1 MADKTDGEKLDE
13 ILKELA
19 EAREWR
25 RSQPDLRFMQER
37 FRQMQDELRDVRRH
51 VAEAAE
57 NRAAA
62 TRIMVNRFTA
72 MEKRIAD
79 AVDELSG
86 IIRIEVEGRLTHAET
101 RIEADI
107 DRRLDA
113 EIAAVKASI
122 EDLMQRLAKVEQ
134 RGNG

>member
-13 ILKELA
+13 IL
-19 EAREWR
+19 ARLNA
-25 RSQPDLRFMQER
+25 QPDLRFMQER

-62 TRIMVNRFTA
+62 TRIMVNRFNAT
-72 MEKRIAD
+72 EKRIAD

-101 RIEADI
+101 RIEESLNRRADA
-107 DRRLDA
+107 DSAELKALVEALERRLTTV
-113 EIAAVKASI
+113 E
-122 EDLMQRLAKVEQ
+122 ERLAGSD
-134 RGNG
+134 GNG